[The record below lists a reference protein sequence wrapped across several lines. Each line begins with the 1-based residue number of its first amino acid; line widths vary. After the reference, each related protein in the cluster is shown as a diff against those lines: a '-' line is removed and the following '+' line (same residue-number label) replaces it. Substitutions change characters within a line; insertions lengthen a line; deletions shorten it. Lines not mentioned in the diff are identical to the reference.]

1 VEETLASIRKM
12 GVSVAI
18 DDFGTGF
25 SSLSYLSNLP
35 LDRIKIDRTFVH
47 AMSNGDDKRIAD
59 LVIQLG
65 RNLSLRVIAEGVETE
80 AQASRLLELGC
91 HEVQGFLYGR
101 PMDPDTLRD
110 WLKNWK
116 AQYG

>member
-1 VEETLASIRKM
+1 
-12 GVSVAI
+12 VAI

-35 LDRIKIDRTFVH
+35 LDRIKIDRSFVH
-47 AMSNGDDKRIAD
+47 AMSGDGDGRRIAD

-65 RNLSLRVIAEGVETE
+65 RNLNLRVIAEGVETE
-80 AQASRLLELGC
+80 TQASRLLELGC

-101 PMDPDTLRD
+101 PMDPDSLRD

-116 AQYG
+116 ALHG